1 MEQKSMERTF
11 DKDITDQDKII
22 QLLNDLFSKK
32 NKKEHNMSIL

>member
-1 MEQKSMERTF
+1 MEGTF

-32 NKKEHNMSIL
+32 KKKRIS